1 MIRLIKNEFV
11 KLGFFKCIIPFL
23 LFLTVIMIEYFFN
36 KSLESKNLLELIPY
50 IGIVLCV
57 MFSGLVSN
65 EMVSGTFKY
74 YLTKSNT
81 RFKVLTS
88 KLLFVYIY
96 TFILL
101 LFLLILLFIINMNID
116 FHFIIKL
123 YCYSI
128 PVFTILSLCVLL
140 SIITKNTPINLG
152 ICIFLLTFSGLIA
165 EFLFKKDISIIEY
178 TLLPYFDFNIFISRE
193 SISLVNL
200 EYGINLNMTYAI
212 IINMIHI
219 ILFNI
224 LSYFTFIKKDIKC

>member
-11 KLGFFKCIIPFL
+11 KQGIIKSIIPFL
-23 LFLTVIMIEYFFN
+23 LFLIVVMIEYFFN
-36 KSLESKNLLELIPY
+36 KSFESNDLLELIPY

-57 MFSGLVSN
+57 MFSGIVSN

-96 TFILL
+96 TFILF
-101 LFLLILLFIINMNID
+101 LFLFILLSIINMNIN

-128 PVFTILSLCVLL
+128 PVFTILTLCIML
-140 SIITKNTPINLG
+140 SILIKNTPINLG
-152 ICIFLLTFSGLIA
+152 ICIFLFTFGGLIA
-165 EFLFKKDISIIEY
+165 EFLFKTETISAISKYRVNIIACNAIKIKIPNSF
-178 TLLPYFDFNIFISRE
+178 TKVSTIS
-193 SISLVNL
+193 
-200 EYGINLNMTYAI
+200 T
-212 IINMIHI
+212 
-219 ILFNI
+219 
-224 LSYFTFIKKDIKC
+224 K